1 VRDIGALL
9 DCIEA
14 DARFDARRVMAHV
27 GAVGGDMV
35 CASLAEYGD
44 RVAGGVSIVGISPFR
59 TFDGKTHP

>member
-1 VRDIGALL
+1 VRV
-9 DCIEA
+9 
-14 DARFDARRVMAHV
+14 RRA
-27 GAVGGDMV
+27 GSDLIKITATGGVLSQEVRGLDMV